1 MRTPKCEVTHLPHR
15 SCVCDESW
23 LDKNEMASR
32 AYEAKFKRDI
42 VTCSRLGLELFM
54 HLEYKY
60 ALRMMFFFTSDQRP
74 EGFI

>member
-1 MRTPKCEVTHLPHR
+1 
-15 SCVCDESW
+15 
-23 LDKNEMASR
+23 MASR

-60 ALRMMFFFTSDQRP
+60 ALRMMFFSQVIRDQKVLSDIIL
-74 EGFI
+74 GLFKVLVVLT